1 MKNII
6 FMDIDGT
13 LVKHIDGHDF
23 VPESARNA
31 IIETR
36 KQGNLVYLCTGRS
49 LAEIGNLQK
58 IGFDGMIAGGGC
70 YIVADQVIE
79 HRTFQL
85 EDIDIL
91 LSFLDKYHI
100 LYYLECND
108 GLYCH
113 EKSKDFMISE
123 IFQGQEEGDFI
134 SLLKPIALCPKNQ
147 VNKISFISPELSYH
161 DIAIKLEENYH
172 LVKASWGPQFN
183 EAGEISLKGINK
195 AVAMNKL
202 LDYLD
207 LENIRTFAF
216 GDSMNDREIF
226 ESVDVAIAMG
236 NCCHGIEHYA
246 SFITKD
252 ILDDGIAFAM
262 KKYHLI

>member
-13 LVKHIDGHDF
+13 LVKHINGHDF
-23 VPESARNA
+23 VPESAKNA

-36 KQGNLVYLCTGRS
+36 KHGNLVYLCTGRS

-58 IGFDGMIAGGGC
+58 IGFDGMIAGAGC
-70 YIVADQVIE
+70 YIVADRVIE
-79 HRTFQL
+79 HRTFAP
-85 EDIDIL
+85 EDIRFL
-91 LSFLDKYHI
+91 LSFLDQHHI
-100 LYYLECND
+100 FYYLECND

-113 EKSKDFMISE
+113 DKSKDFMIRE
-123 IFQGQEEGDFI
+123 IFHGQEEGDFI
-134 SLLKPIALCPKNQ
+134 SLLKPISLCQKDQ
-147 VNKISFISPELSYH
+147 VNKISFISPEVSFR
-161 DIAIKLEENYH
+161 DIAIELQGKYH

-183 EAGEISLKGINK
+183 EAGEISLMGINK

-202 LDYLD
+202 LDYLHLD
-207 LENIRTFAF
+207 NIRTFAF

-226 ESVDVAIAMG
+226 KSVDVAIAMG
-236 NCCHGIEHYA
+236 NCSHGIEQFA
-246 SFITKD
+246 NFVTKD

-262 KKYHLI
+262 KKYNLI

>member
-1 MKNII
+1 MNNII

-23 VPESARNA
+23 VPESAKKA

-58 IGFDGMIAGGGC
+58 IGFDGMIAGAGC
-70 YIVADQVIE
+70 YIVADRVIE
-79 HRTFQL
+79 HRTFQP
-85 EDIDIL
+85 EDVRNL
-91 LSFLDKYHI
+91 LSFLDQHHI
-100 LYYLECND
+100 FYYLECND

-113 EKSKDFMISE
+113 KKSQDFMISE
-123 IFQGQEEGDFI
+123 IFHGQQEGDFI
-134 SLLKPIALCPKNQ
+134 SLLKPISLCLKDQ

-161 DIAIKLEENYH
+161 DIAIELEEKYH
-172 LVKASWGPQFN
+172 LVKTSWGPRFN

-195 AVAMNKL
+195 AVAMKKL

-207 LENIRTFAF
+207 LENVRTFAF

-226 ESVDVAIAMG
+226 ESVDIAIAMG
-236 NCCHGIEHYA
+236 NSSHGIDRYA

-252 ILDDGIAFAM
+252 ILDDGIAYAM